1 MRTARLIAK
10 ALLFLFVGL
19 CAVLALAHLGLRHI
33 DAVQAF
39 SAWLDVAKP
48 VFVASYILAIAALW
62 WRWSQTIHWL
72 ASKSLVHPS
81 NVAMALSQRNRI
93 ITMLVALEVIV
104 VMGLPFNLFR

>member
-1 MRTARLIAK
+1 MQTARLIAK
-10 ALLFLFVGL
+10 TLVLLFVGL

-48 VFVASYILAIAALW
+48 VFVASHILAIAALW
-62 WRWSQTIHWL
+62 WRWPQTIHWL
-72 ASKSLVHPS
+72 ARRSLIHPS
-81 NVAMALSQRNRI
+81 NVSMALSQRNRV